1 MKNWRT
7 FDNDNAII
15 VQSRTTAV
23 TTDCV
28 VQPLL
33 YAKLH
38 ISKYV
43 GRKNLTVLIQ
53 WRSQCK
59 EKEHGQQAL

>member
-1 MKNWRT
+1 MAVLYT
-7 FDNDNAII
+7 AII
-15 VQSRTTAV
+15 VQSQTTAV

-33 YAKLH
+33 YANLH

-43 GRKNLTVLIQ
+43 GRKILTVFIQ
-53 WRSQCK
+53 GKSQCK
-59 EKEHGQQAL
+59 ETGS